1 MEFSIKENTIFNVS
15 SHTPSPQP
23 TRVAEDLHD
32 SLTKNGTFT
41 FEILHKNGNRFQT
54 RITRCGNGKYDLFSF
69 QDITAHYEKEKE

>member
-1 MEFSIKENTIFNVS
+1 MLFFLKRISGCFATQLSASASSTSGIVEFSIKENTIFNVS

-41 FEILHKNGNRFQT
+41 FEILPSA
-54 RITRCGNGKYDLFSF
+54 FSLSG
-69 QDITAHYEKEKE
+69 